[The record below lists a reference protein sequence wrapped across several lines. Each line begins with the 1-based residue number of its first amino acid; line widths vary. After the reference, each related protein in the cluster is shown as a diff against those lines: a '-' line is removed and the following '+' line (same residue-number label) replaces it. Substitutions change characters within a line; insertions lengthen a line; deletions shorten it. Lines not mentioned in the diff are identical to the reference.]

1 MALDFPASPT
11 HGQQYSLNGVLYT
24 YDVTSS
30 SWLTTYV
37 TPDFGVMA
45 NVANVYIVTNSA
57 FGVANAAFGVTNA
70 SFGVANA
77 AFNKANT
84 PGVTT
89 GKAIAMA
96 IVFGG

>member
-11 HGQQYSLNGVLYT
+11 HGQQYTLNGISYT

-37 TPDFGVMA
+37 TPDFGIMA

-57 FGVANAAFGVTNA
+57 FGVANAAFGVSNTA
-70 SFGVANA
+70 YGAANA
-77 AFNKANT
+77 AFSSSNTKAS
-84 PGVTT
+84 T

-96 IVFGG
+96 MVFGG